1 MPDLP
6 FTITPVDEKPKRKQY
21 RPRGSG
27 KYAPIIDAF
36 LQSEHKLVKV
46 EDTGKEANYLRVQ
59 LKRVCDQRGLTSVKL
74 TVRNKE
80 VYLEKE

>member
-6 FTITPVDEKPKRKQY
+6 FSMTPVDEKPLRNRGRSK
-21 RPRGSG
+21 GSG
-27 KYAPIIDAF
+27 KYVPILDAF
-36 LQSEHKLVKV
+36 LESEHKLVKV
-46 EDTGKEANYLRVQ
+46 ENTGKDSYYLRVQ

-80 VYLEKE
+80 LYLEKD